1 MSRSPAADLA
11 PLIKLLQA
19 GVPPNRA
26 AGELSRV
33 LALWTA
39 ELKDDGEQFQERL
52 SGLAEQMT
60 TGIEEM
66 HEGIAEASDKGKPTL
81 RRILA
86 THEAVLDGVRKA
98 QGGRVVYVIAL
109 PWWSGKARHEKQL
122 CSRSKPQCRNAK
134 QPLTLFNSPDLGQTA
149 EAGGRA

>member
-1 MSRSPAADLA
+1 MQSSPSSSPSSGWPPAVCLPTFPQHVPLPCCRPG

-19 GVPPNRA
+19 GVPPDCA
-26 AGELSRV
+26 ATELSRV
-33 LALWTA
+33 LAIWTA
-39 ELKDDGEQFQERL
+39 ELGDDGEQLQERL

-98 QGGRVVYVIAL
+98 Q
-109 PWWSGKARHEKQL
+109 
-122 CSRSKPQCRNAK
+122 
-134 QPLTLFNSPDLGQTA
+134 
-149 EAGGRA
+149 EAG

>member
-1 MSRSPAADLA
+1 MTAFHQSSPSAERLLRCYRHKAAARRLAAHGPRTYFPRMSRSPAADLA

-19 GVPPNRA
+19 GVPPDRA
-26 AGELSRV
+26 ATELSRV
-33 LALWTA
+33 LAIWTA
-39 ELKDDGEQFQERL
+39 ELKDDGEQLQERL

-86 THEAVLDGVRKA
+86 THEAVLDEVRKA
-98 QGGRVVYVIAL
+98 QR
-109 PWWSGKARHEKQL
+109 
-122 CSRSKPQCRNAK
+122 
-134 QPLTLFNSPDLGQTA
+134 
-149 EAGGRA
+149 AG

>member
-1 MSRSPAADLA
+1 MPRSPAADLA

-19 GVPPNRA
+19 GVSPERA
-26 AGELSRV
+26 AAELSRV
-33 LALWTA
+33 LAIWTA
-39 ELKDDGEQFQERL
+39 ELKDDDEQLQERL

-60 TGIEEM
+60 MGIEDM

-98 QGGRVVYVIAL
+98 Q
-109 PWWSGKARHEKQL
+109 
-122 CSRSKPQCRNAK
+122 
-134 QPLTLFNSPDLGQTA
+134 
-149 EAGGRA
+149 EAG

>member
-19 GVPPNRA
+19 GVPPERA
-26 AGELSRV
+26 AKELRRV
-33 LALWTA
+33 LAIWTV
-39 ELKDDGEQFQERL
+39 ELNDDGEQLQERL

-60 TGIEEM
+60 IGIEEM

-86 THEAVLDGVRKA
+86 THQAVLDEVRKA
-98 QGGRVVYVIAL
+98 Q
-109 PWWSGKARHEKQL
+109 
-122 CSRSKPQCRNAK
+122 
-134 QPLTLFNSPDLGQTA
+134 
-149 EAGGRA
+149 EAP

>member
-1 MSRSPAADLA
+1 MPRSPAADLA

-19 GVPPNRA
+19 GVPPERA
-26 AGELSRV
+26 AAELSRV
-33 LALWTA
+33 LAIWAT
-39 ELKDDGEQFQERL
+39 ELKDDEQLQQRL

-60 TGIEEM
+60 MGIEEM

-98 QGGRVVYVIAL
+98 QGEG
-109 PWWSGKARHEKQL
+109 
-122 CSRSKPQCRNAK
+122 
-134 QPLTLFNSPDLGQTA
+134 
-149 EAGGRA
+149 

>member
-1 MSRSPAADLA
+1 MPRSPAVDLA

-26 AGELSRV
+26 VAELSRV
-33 LALWTA
+33 LAIWA
-39 ELKDDGEQFQERL
+39 ADLKDDNDQWQERL
-52 SGLAEQMT
+52 SGLAEQME

-86 THEAVLDGVRKA
+86 THEAVLNGVRTA
-98 QGGRVVYVIAL
+98 QGA
-109 PWWSGKARHEKQL
+109 A
-122 CSRSKPQCRNAK
+122 
-134 QPLTLFNSPDLGQTA
+134 
-149 EAGGRA
+149 

>member
-1 MSRSPAADLA
+1 MVRLPTYPRMPRSPAADLA

-19 GVPPNRA
+19 GVTHDRA
-26 AGELSRV
+26 TTELSRV
-33 LALWTA
+33 VAIWTA
-39 ELKDDGEQFQERL
+39 DLGGDDEQLQDRL

-98 QGGRVVYVIAL
+98 QG
-109 PWWSGKARHEKQL
+109 
-122 CSRSKPQCRNAK
+122 
-134 QPLTLFNSPDLGQTA
+134 
-149 EAGGRA
+149 AG

>member
-1 MSRSPAADLA
+1 MLRSPAADLA

-19 GVPPNRA
+19 GVSPERA
-26 AGELSRV
+26 AAELSRV
-33 LALWTA
+33 LAIWTA
-39 ELKDDGEQFQERL
+39 ELKDDDEQLQERL

-60 TGIEEM
+60 MGIEDM

-98 QGGRVVYVIAL
+98 Q
-109 PWWSGKARHEKQL
+109 
-122 CSRSKPQCRNAK
+122 
-134 QPLTLFNSPDLGQTA
+134 
-149 EAGGRA
+149 EAG

>member
-1 MSRSPAADLA
+1 MPRSPAADLA

-19 GVPPNRA
+19 GVPPTRA
-26 AGELSRV
+26 ANELSRV
-33 LALWTA
+33 LAIWTA
-39 ELKDDGEQFQERL
+39 ELKDDGEQLQDRL
-52 SGLAEQMT
+52 SGLAEQLT

-98 QGGRVVYVIAL
+98 LEGG
-109 PWWSGKARHEKQL
+109 
-122 CSRSKPQCRNAK
+122 
-134 QPLTLFNSPDLGQTA
+134 
-149 EAGGRA
+149 